1 MMQWVDRTDRF
12 HALFQK
18 LTRLLVLLIFV
29 AAVDSAGAQVS
40 SFGVRFD
47 GQLTNIANFAIP
59 MFGFQ
64 IGTEWELADT
74 LGSVGARISSTS
86 LAFFISRFA
95 VDATYR
101 APVFPDGSSLYG
113 GIGGSF
119 LAAFIFG
126 TGFFDLH
133 GLIGYQFPSGWWLEG
148 NVGLGFTPT
157 NCNFPATPDC
167 SSGRIV
173 NFVSFALSFGFNWF
187 ARL

>member
-1 MMQWVDRTDRF
+1 MTQRVDWMDRF
-12 HALFQK
+12 RSFFQK
-18 LTRLLVLLIFV
+18 LTRLVVLLTFV
-29 AAVDSAGAQVS
+29 AALDSAGAQVS

-47 GQLTNIANFAIP
+47 GQMTNLANIAIP

-64 IGTEWELADT
+64 IGADWELSDT

-86 LAFFISRFA
+86 LALFISRFA
-95 VDATYR
+95 LDATYR
-101 APVFPDGSSLYG
+101 APAFPDGSSLYG
-113 GIGGSF
+113 GVGGSF

-126 TGFFDLH
+126 AGFFDLH

-148 NVGLGFTPT
+148 NVGLGFAPT
-157 NCNFPATPDC
+157 NCNFPVTPDC
-167 SSGRIV
+167 SSGRTI